1 MKHIKIEIDLLVPD
15 NQENTNELKA
25 IILGNLD
32 NEILFSYS
40 EIDVKKK
47 FNKLMTKIESEIK
60 NANIIS

>member
-32 NEILFSYS
+32 NEILISYS
-40 EIDVKKK
+40 EIDVKKQ
-47 FNKLMTKIESEIK
+47 FNKLISKIESMEVTQ
-60 NANIIS
+60 